1 MLPLLRGCSSTGK
14 MVNPSRDGGLPWTMS
29 QTCARHAHTPL
40 DVSFCYTLASRRIFC
55 YFSFLSSLCYGPW
68 WSDINEWMNDW
79 MMDELIDWLISC
91 DWVDWT
97 ARCDAG
103 QKWTDRHTAT
113 EADGYLDPNS
123 VVVSGIIKHFQA
135 IWTDSRSEEYRNL
148 QTLCEK
154 LLSVYTGAPL
164 VQQSHEACQVS
175 SSCTCQLSTNTMIQ

>member
-123 VVVSGIIKHFQA
+123 VVVSG
-135 IWTDSRSEEYRNL
+135 YRKTFPGNL
-148 QTLCEK
+148 DWFKVRRVSQFANFVWKTTKCLYWRTV
-154 LLSVYTGAPL
+154 SATVTW
-164 VQQSHEACQVS
+164 SVS
-175 SSCTCQLSTNTMIQ
+175 SVKFVHVSTVN